1 MTQQRKQTG
10 LLDIGIIVLTL
21 ATAII
26 HLQLVFPSVLF
37 ILNGLGYLGLL
48 GALYLPIPQLAGYRP
63 LVRWA
68 LMGYT
73 ALTVVLWIIIGTE
86 SRILI
91 AYIDKAIEV
100 VLIILLWLESRWS

>member
-1 MTQQRKQTG
+1 MG
-10 LLDIGIIVLTL
+10 LLQIGIIVLTL

-63 LVRWA
+63 LVCWA
-68 LMGYT
+68 LVGYT
-73 ALTVVLWIIIGTE
+73 RHYHDLKSCSEIVPRSEVQA
-86 SRILI
+86 
-91 AYIDKAIEV
+91 EV
-100 VLIILLWLESRWS
+100 V